1 MVHLV
6 SNSRHCPQVGRR
18 ISNSLAGPGPVTD
31 REPGARIM
39 NVSIPKHSPSMKAYA
54 FPHLVTPSRS
64 PALDES
70 GAEGEG
76 YPIDE
81 SHYIKDPAEESA
93 AGDVTQALD
102 ESAAAEHEDLRRNL
116 KPLPTV
122 TCDVRARIPTTAG
135 YELYLHGYSNSEDNK
150 EHLAI
155 VIGNKINS
163 TSLFFPKPGE
173 TEHDRM
179 VRGAYEGR
187 LVPGRKTSKLSQ
199 SVTAEDLAQEVPRE
213 RRDEV
218 KERNNKDVP
227 LVRIH
232 SECYTGET
240 IGSSRCDCGDQLN
253 DAGAEIARHGSGVI
267 VYLRQE
273 GRGIGLFEK
282 MKAYNLQDLGNDTLE
297 ANLLLHHPAD
307 ARDYGIATSILLDLG
322 CSEIDLLTNNPLK
335 ITAVEGPNKEVNVR
349 NRVEMTPRSWQG
361 KQGVQG
367 KEFDAYLATK
377 INRMG
382 HMLG

>member
-1 MVHLV
+1 M
-6 SNSRHCPQVGRR
+6 N
-18 ISNSLAGPGPVTD
+18 IS
-31 REPGARIM
+31 M
-39 NVSIPKHSPSMKAYA
+39 PKHDPKTKPYS
-54 FPHLVTPSRS
+54 FPDLVTPSRS
-64 PALDES
+64 PNRSPGSDLSKHD
-70 GAEGEG
+70 G
-76 YPIDE
+76 YPIE
-81 SHYIKDPAEESA
+81 EHHILKDPSVPPNSETTADLEDPVGHA
-93 AGDVTQALD
+93 
-102 ESAAAEHEDLRRNL
+102 DLRRNL
-116 KPLPTV
+116 KPLPQV
-122 TCDVRARIPTTAG
+122 TCNVRARIPTTAG
-135 YELYLHGYSNSEDNK
+135 YELFLHGYSNSEDKK

-163 TSLFFPKPGE
+163 KSLFAARPGE
-173 TEHDRM
+173 TEEDRM
-179 VRGAYEGR
+179 IRGAYEGR
-187 LVPGRKTSKLSQ
+187 LVPGRKSSKLHESI
-199 SVTAEDLAQEVPRE
+199 TAEDLENDRAYTSNGTHDDDGTDNSKSLGSQGLRIG
-213 RRDEV
+213 
-218 KERNNKDVP
+218 DVP

-253 DAGAEIARHGSGVI
+253 DSGAEIARSGSGVI

-322 CSEIDLLTNNPLK
+322 CSELDLLTNNPLK
-335 ITAVEGPNKEVNVR
+335 ITAVEGPNREVKVR
-349 NRVEMTPRSWQG
+349 QRVEMRPRSWTG
-361 KQGVQG
+361 KKGVQG

-377 INRMG
+377 ITRMG

>member
-1 MVHLV
+1 
-6 SNSRHCPQVGRR
+6 
-18 ISNSLAGPGPVTD
+18 
-31 REPGARIM
+31 M
-39 NVSIPKHSPSMKAYA
+39 NIPIPKHSPKSRTFS
-54 FPHLVTPSRS
+54 FPDLVTPSRS
-64 PALDES
+64 PDRSPASDGS
-70 GAEGEG
+70 QHDS
-76 YPIDE
+76 YPIDRAHFGRAE
-81 SHYIKDPAEESA
+81 LLTPPAATHAAEQDA
-93 AGDVTQALD
+93 AGEDVQHAD
-102 ESAAAEHEDLRRNL
+102 IRKNLRS
-116 KPLPTV
+116 LPTV
-122 TCDVRARIPTTAG
+122 TCNVRARIPTTAG
-135 YELYLHGYSNSEDNK
+135 YELYLHGYTNSEDTK

-163 TSLFFPKPGE
+163 RSLFAVRPGE
-173 TEHDRM
+173 TEEERM
-179 VRGAYEGR
+179 IRGAYEGR
-187 LVPGRKTSKLSQ
+187 LVPGRKSSKLSQ
-199 SVTAEDLAQEVPRE
+199 SVTAEDLANDTFDHSKGNSKTSQAMQEE
-213 RRDEV
+213 CQE
-218 KERNNKDVP
+218 VP

-253 DAGAEIARHGSGVI
+253 DAGAEIARSGSGVI

-307 ARDYGIATSILLDLG
+307 ARDYGIATSILLDLN
-322 CSEIDLLTNNPLK
+322 CTEIDLLTNNPLK
-335 ITAVEGPNKEVNVR
+335 ITAVEGPNREVTVR
-349 NRVEMTPRSWQG
+349 KRVEMAPRSWSG

-377 INRMG
+377 ITRMG

>member
-1 MVHLV
+1 MNIHL
-6 SNSRHCPQVGRR
+6 
-18 ISNSLAGPGPVTD
+18 
-31 REPGARIM
+31 
-39 NVSIPKHSPSMKAYA
+39 PKHERVHKGYT
-54 FPHLVTPSRS
+54 FPDLVTPSRS
-64 PALDES
+64 PNRSPASDSFEHN
-70 GAEGEG
+70 G
-76 YPIDE
+76 YPIE
-81 SHYIKDPAEESA
+81 EHHIIRDPAIP
-93 AGDVTQALD
+93 
-102 ESAAAEHEDLRRNL
+102 AEPKLQTSLETNSEHDNLRRNL
-116 KPLPTV
+116 KPLPQV
-122 TCDVRARIPTTAG
+122 TCNVRARIPTTAG
-135 YELYLHGYSNSEDNK
+135 YELFLHGYSNSEDTK

-163 TSLFFPKPGE
+163 KSLFEPRPGE
-173 TEHDRM
+173 TEMDRM
-179 VRGAYEGR
+179 TRGAYSGR
-187 LVPGRKTSKLSQ
+187 LVPGRKSSKLS
-199 SVTAEDLAQEVPRE
+199 SSITAEDLENGKFVNENSTSSTHRLENVTVPSNT
-213 RRDEV
+213 D
-218 KERNNKDVP
+218 KID

-253 DAGAEIARHGSGVI
+253 DAGAEIAKSGSGVI

-335 ITAVEGPNKEVNVR
+335 ITAVEGPNREIKVR
-349 NRVEMTPRSWQG
+349 KRVEMQPRSWTG
-361 KQGVQG
+361 KKGVQG
-367 KEFDAYLATK
+367 QEFDAYLATK
-377 INRMG
+377 ITRMG